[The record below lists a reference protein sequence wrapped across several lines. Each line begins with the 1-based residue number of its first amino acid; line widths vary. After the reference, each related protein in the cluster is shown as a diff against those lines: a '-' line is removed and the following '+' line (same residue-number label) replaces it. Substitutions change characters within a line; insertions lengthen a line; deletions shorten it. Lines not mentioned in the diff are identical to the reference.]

1 MYFTK
6 KLLFIF
12 IFFGCFTFNAQ
23 ESERKKV
30 LNIFTFKEAEKLLQL
45 KSKPILV
52 FLYTDWCKIC
62 HGMKK
67 TTFKNKKVIQLL
79 NENFYLIMLN
89 GEEKKNITFLG
100 RTFMYKPSGNSGI
113 HELANE
119 LATIEKRISYPTTT
133 ILNTKLEISLQLIG
147 FLNSKKM
154 MDTLLKYQ
162 QVNYFSQTLGC
173 LDLNPKLYT
182 KPTELIK

>member
-6 KLLFIF
+6 KLVFLFIF
-12 IFFGCFTFNAQ
+12 FECFTFNAQ
-23 ESERKKV
+23 ESEGKEV
-30 LNIFTFKEAEKLLQL
+30 LNIFTFEEAEKLLQQ
-45 KSKPILV
+45 KPKPILV

-79 NENFYLIMLN
+79 NEKFYFIMLN
-89 GEEKKNITFLG
+89 GEEKRDINFFG
-100 RTFMYKPSGNSGI
+100 RTFNYKPSGANTGI
-113 HELANE
+113 HELASE

-154 MDTLLKYQ
+154 INTLLKYQ
-162 QVNYFSQTLGC
+162 QV
-173 LDLNPKLYT
+173 P
-182 KPTELIK
+182 